1 MTASTTMTIRVSPE
15 TKEKLERIA
24 TNTKRSKSFLA
35 AEAVSAYVDHELQII
50 EGINRGL
57 ADVEAGRVVP
67 HEQVMAEAGQII
79 AEAKR
84 KKSHADAA
92 SRLVGTMPKGTTSRF
107 CDLIAGENPLA
118 AERVAAAIKKV
129 GQELGEFATG
139 RPGRVRG
146 AYEKLVPRLPFI
158 IAYALTTLRARGRF
172 RSCVSSIPPG
182 TGKLTIGLNDA
193 LRLAWPH
200 RQDLPSVR
208 EPRPLS
214 RI

>member
-84 KKSHADAA
+84 KKS
-92 SRLVGTMPKGTTSRF
+92 
-107 CDLIAGENPLA
+107 
-118 AERVAAAIKKV
+118 
-129 GQELGEFATG
+129 
-139 RPGRVRG
+139 
-146 AYEKLVPRLPFI
+146 
-158 IAYALTTLRARGRF
+158 AR
-172 RSCVSSIPPG
+172 
-182 TGKLTIGLNDA
+182 
-193 LRLAWPH
+193 
-200 RQDLPSVR
+200 
-208 EPRPLS
+208 
-214 RI
+214 